1 MYINYITI
9 YILYILAVYFM
20 STVRKSAQCYCRAFI
35 SINGRRMNYK
45 YMMATNSYMS
55 VIIIFRLYNMEENCL
70 MLHFY
75 DR

>member
-1 MYINYITI
+1 MI
-9 YILYILAVYFM
+9 
-20 STVRKSAQCYCRAFI
+20 
-35 SINGRRMNYK
+35 
-45 YMMATNSYMS
+45 ATNSYMC